1 MTVRYY
7 RIHNNRERPF
17 LVKIDSVN
25 KTVSIYK
32 KSRKD
37 MQQQYKE
44 WKEKHDLTGLYPPM
58 NEKRSF
64 FSKHVKTYRYQQVF
78 IGRDGIQKPAE
89 PGNSILV
96 RIGNMRYVYIGHMIY
111 EFSTDER
118 ITKYHS
124 PVGNNDVPY
133 PTADAPTKT
142 YFMLDMKY
150 VPNDKIK
157 KIDRK
162 DAYQY
167 YFGHKGDEPLE
178 KYAKRMK
185 KIKVIEKYRMAF
197 SLPKN

>member
-1 MTVRYY
+1 MTVRSYLTW
-7 RIHNNRERPF
+7 HNRERLF
-17 LVKIDSVN
+17 LVKIDSTN
-25 KTVSIYK
+25 KTASIYK

-37 MQQQYKE
+37 IKE
-44 WKEKHDLTGLYPPM
+44 WEKNPTM
-58 NEKRSF
+58 NEKPRF
-64 FSKHVKTYRYQQVF
+64 FSKLVKTYKYQQVF
-78 IGRDGIQKPAE
+78 IGRDEIEKPAY

-96 RIGNMRYVYIGHMIY
+96 RIGNMRYVYIGETVY

-124 PVGNNDVPY
+124 RMGNNGVPY
-133 PTADAPTKT
+133 PTADGPTKT

-167 YFGHKGDEPLE
+167 YYGHKGDEPLE

-197 SLPKN
+197 TLPKN

>member
-1 MTVRYY
+1 MAIRSYLT
-7 RIHNNRERPF
+7 HHNRERLF
-17 LVKIDSVN
+17 LVKVDTTK
-25 KTVSIYK
+25 KTVSVYK
-32 KSRKD
+32 KTKKD
-37 MQQQYKE
+37 IIAMSNLNLATAQKNHKFYSKLVGTYKYE
-44 WKEKHDLTGLYPPM
+44 
-58 NEKRSF
+58 
-64 FSKHVKTYRYQQVF
+64 QIF
-78 IGRDGIQKPAE
+78 IGRDGLKKPTF
-89 PGNSILV
+89 PGNSILL
-96 RIGNMRYVYIGHMIY
+96 RIGNVRYVYIGETIY

-133 PTADAPTKT
+133 PTADGPTKT

-157 KIDRK
+157 KIKRS

-167 YFGHKGDEPLE
+167 YYGHQGDEPLE

-185 KIKVIEKYRMAF
+185 KTKVIEKYRMAF